1 MDDMRRRAQSPAYL
15 GWARL
20 DALLV
25 QGYRARLAASGRRV
39 GGLDEDGFEV
49 FVALEDLA

>member
-1 MDDMRRRAQSPAYL
+1 MDDMRRASAIAGML
-15 GWARL
+15 GWARQ